1 VNLSTQSSTTF
12 DFLEDDLTIVQEVSR
27 TDFEDWIQP
36 HLASV
41 ESCVD
46 RLLTSV
52 GIPPDRIDQV
62 FLTGGSSFVPVVRN
76 IFYRRFGADRVAMGD
91 EFTSVARGLAL
102 LAAEKHR
109 RPQ

>member
-1 VNLSTQSSTTF
+1 VARS
-12 DFLEDDLTIVQEVSR
+12 
-27 TDFEDWIQP
+27 DFENWIQP

-46 RLLTSV
+46 QLMTSADV
-52 GIPPDRIDQV
+52 SPDRIDRV
-62 FLTGGSSFVPVVRN
+62 FLTGGSSFVPAVRD

-102 LAAEKHR
+102 LAAEEDGR
-109 RPQ
+109 RTR